1 MALAQTYLARSL
13 RGDMQA
19 LAVRGI
25 FATDCHQQLHSIIRR
40 ALGARCAALL
50 AEPQHD
56 AAQQHIDWYSER
68 EGTPLPVSSLPPEEA
83 QAVREKAFRYA
94 AAIAGLGRQRAA
106 AAPAAPAVTAG
117 IADEMLPLVVLH
129 AGEDDLWSVDGEPV
143 LINWGFAPGREGAQ
157 AQDLSRPVQTPPAP
171 PPPSAVV
178 PDPAAGAPTPGMPG
192 GPGRLF
198 WLLPLLP
205 LILLL
210 WLGLAALGLLPSPLP
225 SGCIPQPDADL
236 LEREKQRGA
245 LQETELGSLYRQL
258 RERASFCDPPGPKP
272 APAAVEPFFGETP
285 REEPAPAPAPK
296 PEPKPQPKPEP
307 KPKPAPRK
315 GDSME
320 IPKDAARQKDLSFLE
335 GCWASDTGLTAVPSG
350 KPVIVEYCFD
360 KHGNGKRYE
369 HVEGQES
376 CVGPGKARFQGD
388 RLHMESPYAECPN
401 GTRFVPHSIDCTGSG
416 RSTLCKGREH
426 DRDDTRWTARFRKQ

>member
-25 FATDCHQQLHSIIRR
+25 FATDCHQQLHSIISR
-40 ALGARCAALL
+40 ALGPRCAALL

-56 AAQQHIDWYSER
+56 ANQRHIDWYSER
-68 EGTPLPVSSLPPEEA
+68 EGRPLPVSALPPEEA

-94 AAIAGLGRQRAA
+94 AAIAGLAGQHGGPEA
-106 AAPAAPAVTAG
+106 TAG
-117 IADEMLPLVVLH
+117 IAGEMLPLVVLH

-157 AQDLSRPVQTPPAP
+157 AQDLSRPGRLTASAPLPPAP
-171 PPPSAVV
+171 
-178 PDPAAGAPTPGMPG
+178 AAAPVAAAAGMPG
-192 GPGRLF
+192 GPGCLL
-198 WLLPLLP
+198 WLLPLL
-205 LILLL
+205 LLLLLL

-225 SGCIPQPDADL
+225 SGCIPQPDAGL
-236 LEREKQRGA
+236 LEQEKQRGT
-245 LQETELGSLYRQL
+245 LQEAELDSLYRQL
-258 RERASFCDPPGPKP
+258 LDRASFCDPPSPKP
-272 APAAVEPFFGETP
+272 APATVEPFFGETP
-285 REEPAPAPAPK
+285 HEEPAPKPAPK

-315 GDSME
+315 GDGME

-376 CVGPGKARFQGD
+376 CVGPGRARFQGN